1 MNLALSKHNDQIDQI
16 VNLFKHYKDG
26 NSFAYEKYILQKEK
40 HVKLSKNDTINI
52 RIS

>member
-1 MNLALSKHNDQIDQI
+1 MELVLHT
-16 VNLFKHYKDG
+16 
-26 NSFAYEKYILQKEK
+26 KYVYIIQKEK